1 MCLVCVFFS
10 RCFVF
15 TPPDDEDFCARSY
28 FSLSTSKIWR
38 TKTMSLS
45 FSRCLPLVLLCL
57 RFSLLFHPLLLSNRV
72 LRAST
77 LNIPVSSTSSRGFY
91 DGRNTESPGSPR
103 RIFLPNRPVIAW
115 LKKSV
120 FVKHIECCCCVSK
133 ERTRERERPKTDR
146 HITSSVK
153 RENLRSTTP
162 REKEYEFSTKSSLR
176 SSRVAKTASRYL
188 RRRTRRST
196 RGTWAFATSILCI

>member
-133 ERTRERERPKTDR
+133 ERTRERETENRPTH
-146 HITSSVK
+146 HIERKARKFKKHNTK
-153 RENLRSTTP
+153 RERI
-162 REKEYEFSTKSSLR
+162 
-176 SSRVAKTASRYL
+176 
-188 RRRTRRST
+188 
-196 RGTWAFATSILCI
+196 WI

>member
-10 RCFVF
+10 FCFVF
-15 TPPDDEDFCARSY
+15 TPGDDEDFCARSY

-38 TKTMSLS
+38 TKTKSLS

-72 LRAST
+72 LRASM

-115 LKKSV
+115 SKKN
-120 FVKHIECCCCVSK
+120 VKHECCVVVSARK
-133 ERTRERERPKTDR
+133 ERERERPKTDR
-146 HITSSVK
+146 PAHRAQS
-153 RENLRSTTP
+153 
-162 REKEYEFSTKSSLR
+162 EK
-176 SSRVAKTASRYL
+176 
-188 RRRTRRST
+188 
-196 RGTWAFATSILCI
+196 I